1 MNRVTIAAWLAFCAV
16 RADAAEP
23 ALQHG
28 KQVYERWC
36 VACHAAGDAYP
47 GTLALQAKY
56 KGEIPAALEERKD
69 LNPDLVKFFVRNGVS
84 VMPFFRK
91 TEISDAELTAL
102 AAYLS
107 RATH

>member
-1 MNRVTIAAWLAFCAV
+1 MKQQILALMLAA
-16 RADAAEP
+16 AATGAAAQGP
-23 ALQHG
+23 VLQQG
-28 KQVYERWC
+28 KKVYDRWC

-56 KGEIPAALEERKD
+56 KGEVPAALEQRKD

-91 TEISDAELTAL
+91 TEISDAELAAL
-102 AAYLS
+102 ATYLS
-107 RATH
+107 RPAR

>member
-1 MNRVTIAAWLAFCAV
+1 MNRMIIAALLSVFASQ
-16 RADAAEP
+16 ADA
-23 ALQHG
+23 QDQKVQQG
-28 KQVYERWC
+28 KEVFNRWC

-56 KGEIPAALEERKD
+56 KGETPAALEQRKD

-91 TEISDAELTAL
+91 TEISDAELSAL
-102 AAYLS
+102 ATYLAQPA
-107 RATH
+107 R